1 MKTLIYQVKAKAV
14 HPFAWLIVC
23 TLGLGLFRAS
33 TIPNYHNYDEYHWHR
48 DILSTKLDDCLYKQD
63 CETIVRYFLPSLAR
77 VVPVRGGPYFLAQ
90 ASIQLL
96 FPQVLRDSYS
106 LLTTRSFTVFIH
118 VLFLLATFATLH
130 ELFPKQRELAL
141 LATGFAALIPSFSD
155 IMSGVNLDAPA
166 ALTGALIAYTSAR
179 VIRRGVTFSLLC
191 AVVAEAIIGYA
202 LKGTVWPLFL
212 LFIFS
217 FVVWLP
223 VQHRKALILL
233 VGSMASTSLILLVIF
248 SAWLG
253 AANWFYPL
261 PRPVSALLL
270 PNQNKQASVTGEYSL
285 ETTSYS
291 YGIFRDVGF
300 VTSPPTAKT
309 SSSESII
316 QILPEQTVNRL
327 RGRKVTFGVWARAAE
342 HEATV
347 YQPYCQIDRVDVLKR
362 DVQLDSQWQFLSA
375 VYDIPLNAA
384 YVSCALGV
392 PSKDGVAWYDGMI
405 LAEGEFAND
414 GLVTYFN
421 SNALSGTWGG
431 KPFVNLLRN
440 PSAEQAWLQVDP
452 FLGFPF
458 PVNQRIVSFLSW
470 ELTGPAWINLARWS
484 LVSFWATFGGEQPG
498 LSPRQMIPL
507 AILTVVA
514 LSGIVWTMI
523 YDLPRERGIF
533 SQPVSRYGFWMLIVA
548 VAAIAALIIYR
559 ADIVPFREVI
569 FDFSSMRHASAGW
582 SAMCALLALGILRWI
597 PLRHQRF
604 AVSSL
609 IIALF
614 LINMHIFLRVQLP
627 LYTCSYNAPIPGGQ
641 SCLWIL
647 PLD

>member
-33 TIPNYHNYDEYHWHR
+33 TIPNYHNYDEYYWHR
-48 DILSTKLDDCLYKQD
+48 DILATKLDDCLYKQD
-63 CETIVRYFLPSLAR
+63 CETAVRYFLPSLAR

-130 ELFPKQRELAL
+130 ELFPKHRELAL

-179 VIRRGVTFSLLC
+179 VIRRGITFSLLC
-191 AVVAEAIIGYA
+191 AVVAEVIIGYA

-212 LFIFS
+212 LLIFS
-217 FVVWLP
+217 FVVQLP
-223 VQHRKALILL
+223 AQHRKTLILL
-233 VGSMASTSLILLVIF
+233 VGSVASTALILLVVF
-248 SAWLG
+248 SAG
-253 AANWFYPL
+253 SGVANWFYPL
-261 PRPVSALLL
+261 PRSVPALLL
-270 PNQNKQASVTGEYSL
+270 PNQTTQSSVTGDRSL
-285 ETTSYS
+285 ETTSHDYK
-291 YGIFRDVGF
+291 IFRDVGF
-300 VTSPPTAKT
+300 VTSPPTGKD

-327 RGRKVTFGVWARAAE
+327 RGKKISFGVWARTAE
-342 HEATV
+342 HGATV
-347 YQPYCQIDRVDVLKR
+347 YQPYCQIDRADVLKR
-362 DVQLDSQWQFLSA
+362 DAQLNSQWQFLSA
-375 VYDIPLNAA
+375 VYDIPLNATHIT
-384 YVSCALGV
+384 CALGV

-414 GLVTYFN
+414 GLVYYLN

-431 KPFVNLLRN
+431 RPFINLLRN
-440 PSAEQAWLQVDP
+440 PSAEQSWLQVDP
-452 FLGFPF
+452 FLGYPF

-470 ELTGPAWINLARWS
+470 ELTGSSWLNMMRWS
-484 LVSFWATFGGEQPG
+484 FVSFWATFGGEQPG

-507 AILTVVA
+507 AILTMVA
-514 LSGIVWTMI
+514 LAGIAWMMI

-533 SQPVSRYGFWMLIVA
+533 SQPISRYGFWMLIVA
-548 VAAIAALIIYR
+548 TAAIALLIIYR

-582 SAMCALLALGILRWI
+582 SAMCALLALWILRWI
-597 PLRHQRF
+597 PVRHQRF

-627 LYTCSYNAPIPGGQ
+627 LYTCSYNAPVPGGQ